1 MEIPADIQAALWEKF
16 LFIVSWG
23 GVGAV
28 TRAPI
33 GVLRTVPEVRQMLE
47 QAMHEI
53 FAVALA
59 RNIALPENVIGKTMA
74 FVDRLPPDGTASL
87 QRDLVEGKPS
97 ELASWNGAVVRLGQ
111 EVGVATPLHA
121 FIYHS
126 LLPLELRARGQV

>member
-1 MEIPADIQAALWEKF
+1 VEIPADIQAALWEKF